1 MSAAALALTKLES
14 RTNLSLKVV
23 VVGVALK
30 RSWFKK
36 SCYMTDTEKKIRRK
50 RKKSKETAQNVY
62 FLFLK
67 ELSSYSVCAFIMF

>member
-36 SCYMTDTEKKIRRK
+36 SCYMTDTEKKQRK
-50 RKKSKETAQNVY
+50 RKKVRKLHKMFIFY
-62 FLFLK
+62 F
-67 ELSSYSVCAFIMF
+67 